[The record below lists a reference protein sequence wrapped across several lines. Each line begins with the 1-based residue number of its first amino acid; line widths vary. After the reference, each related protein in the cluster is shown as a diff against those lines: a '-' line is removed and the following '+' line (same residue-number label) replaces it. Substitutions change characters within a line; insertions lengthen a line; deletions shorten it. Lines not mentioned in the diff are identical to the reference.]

1 MYNNYTLSNQAA
13 ETKEN
18 AMLKE
23 LYEKYKSYILYVVF
37 GAGTTLVNFASYY
50 VFYNL
55 LHVPNVPSVVIS
67 QLLAISFAFI
77 TNKIWVF
84 ESKSFDGKTLA
95 HEIPTFFGARFATLL
110 LDVLIMYLAV
120 DVFHFN
126 STLWKLISNAIV
138 IILNYIAS
146 KLFIFRSEKDESGKS
161 EGGGADAD
169 ADDCFD
175 RDGK

>member
-1 MYNNYTLSNQAA
+1 
-13 ETKEN
+13 
-18 AMLKE
+18 MLRE
-23 LYEKYKSYILYVVF
+23 IYEKYKSYILYVVF

-50 VFYNL
+50 LFYNVL
-55 LHVPNVPSVVIS
+55 GLPNVPSVVIS

-95 HEIPTFFGARFATLL
+95 HEIPTFFGARLATLL

-126 STLWKLISNAIV
+126 STLWKLISNVII

-146 KLFIFRSEKDESGKS
+146 KLFIFRHDGGESDD
-161 EGGGADAD
+161 GG
-169 ADDCFD
+169 
-175 RDGK
+175 DGK